1 MLPAGEA
8 TEVIISEI
16 ALYVSDQDIIID
28 GANENFNNT
37 NRHAKFLAE
46 KNIKFWGL
54 VFLAG

>member
-46 KNIKFWGL
+46 KI
-54 VFLAG
+54 